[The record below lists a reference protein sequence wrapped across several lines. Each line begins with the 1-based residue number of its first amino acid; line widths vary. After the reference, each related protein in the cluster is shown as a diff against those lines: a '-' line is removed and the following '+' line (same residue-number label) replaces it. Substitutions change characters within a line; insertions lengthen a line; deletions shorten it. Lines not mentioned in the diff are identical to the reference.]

1 MVYNFLIEN
10 WKSFLFFTFFIGMIF
25 SLFFVFAYGG
35 NPAEG
40 FRTNHSTFSEVNA
53 SGLCIEVNNSHALN
67 DYYVPSAT
75 YTELNSFYTNIP
87 NGVTAVSCNSL
98 PPRIAYYSSKVNQYT
113 DPITGEWKTDE
124 DCSSGASISN
134 LTYCQ
139 DRYPET
145 ITYDVAHYAYEYI
158 YDWRDTG
165 GCGGSENLTKP
176 TVRCRLCTLDY
187 TYQTACESAGCM
199 WHSYGATCGIN
210 YCWGGYSQQETCEA
224 AGCYW
229 NGQCYDGYSCENFLY
244 YNECS
249 IGMAYSEDPCG
260 WDSLNGCCHGPAGA
274 CAMWNGLYSQCISA
288 GCQYDQYD
296 YCHEACN

>member
-1 MVYNFLIEN
+1 
-10 WKSFLFFTFFIGMIF
+10 MIF

-158 YDWRDTG
+158 YDWRDTI

-187 TYQTACESAGCM
+187 TYGSACVGAGCN
-199 WHSYGATCGIN
+199 WHPYGYACGRYECNSYSTYNNCVD
-210 YCWGGYSQQETCEA
+210 

-229 NGQCYDGYSCENFLY
+229 DGSCKVSPDGCSYFDESDCNYESSDCDWEEDSWCCYDIYDGTCNNY
-244 YNECS
+244 YNQPDCEMFACQWD
-249 IGMAYSEDPCG
+249 IYNGRCHIPC
-260 WDSLNGCCHGPAGA
+260 
-274 CAMWNGLYSQCISA
+274 Y
-288 GCQYDQYD
+288 
-296 YCHEACN
+296 